1 MLKKKHKQTTKHSH
15 IILKELMH
23 GHGLMLIHVYPSSHT
38 RHMHLGDIPRGLDTK
53 ILTLRPLGEACQ
65 IGSDGIYHLHHI
77 PQTGINFSPFWL
89 LGNPIPFAISQ
100 SSWSLDTCILQCL
113 KLMAIMSGVS
123 LNSTMMAEMLSLWT
137 SL

>member
-53 ILTLRPLGEACQ
+53 IVTLRPLGEACQ

-77 PQTGINFSPFWL
+77 PQTGINFSLF
-89 LGNPIPFAISQ
+89 
-100 SSWSLDTCILQCL
+100 
-113 KLMAIMSGVS
+113 
-123 LNSTMMAEMLSLWT
+123 
-137 SL
+137 